1 MYNFQVL
8 LNFSVCAYHK
18 PIFNDRGLSMSGD
31 SDIIEAS
38 KVSSP
43 ISDELIPGLDNQP
56 LPLPD
61 FRHSQGTG
69 CYSDKDCKPWET
81 CVGVPET
88 WQGTKCQLRV
98 IYDRGPSMVE
108 DSGFKP
114 TSNNDMMLTKP
125 LPLLDFL
132 DICISDK
139 DCKGWETCK
148 SVSGTWL
155 PQKTCQPKWG
165 FGPRPKNTHKK

>member
-1 MYNFQVL
+1 M
-8 LNFSVCAYHK
+8 
-18 PIFNDRGLSMSGD
+18 
-31 SDIIEAS
+31 DIINRGPSMNEDS
-38 KVSSP
+38 GLKPTSNN
-43 ISDELIPGLDNQP
+43 DMMLIKP

-61 FRHSQGTG
+61 FLDSRHARPTL

-81 CVGVPET
+81 CEGVPET

-148 SVSGTWL
+148 GVSGTWL
-155 PQKTCQPKWG
+155 PKTCQPKWG
-165 FGPRPKNTHKK
+165 FGPRPKNTHRK